1 MSDVVSL
8 ATLTGPAITAVFKF
22 LFDRAGGVLDRR
34 RAAKD
39 ERVDDTGDVAESA
52 AERESM
58 HNLTRAMTALEV
70 YDEHDVPLRSQDA
83 KLVGHLETVHAE
95 LQRIE
100 GNPIDLAAVVR
111 AGLAVEVDSDDVEG
125 TVTGLITDGVGEIGR
140 ADVRVRTKTV
150 KVGGEVTGMRIERR
164 LG

>member
-8 ATLTGPAITAVFKF
+8 ATLTGPAITTVFKF

-34 RAAKD
+34 RAAKEERSGDGASVD
-39 ERVDDTGDVAESA
+39 ETA

-58 HNLTRAMTALEV
+58 QNLTRAMTALEV
-70 YDEHDVPLRSQDA
+70 YAEHGVPLRPGDST
-83 KLVGHLETVHAE
+83 LLGHLETVRAE
-95 LQRIE
+95 LQSID
-100 GNPIDLAAVVR
+100 GKPIDLAAVVR

-125 TVTGLITDGVGEIGR
+125 TVTGLISDGFGEIGR

-150 KVGGEVTGMRIERR
+150 KAGAEVTGVRIERR
-164 LG
+164 QG